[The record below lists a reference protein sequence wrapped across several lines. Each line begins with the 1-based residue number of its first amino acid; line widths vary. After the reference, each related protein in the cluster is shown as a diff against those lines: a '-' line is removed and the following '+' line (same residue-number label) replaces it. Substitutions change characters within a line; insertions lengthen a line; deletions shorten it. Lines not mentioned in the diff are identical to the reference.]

1 MWAAGTAAARPGQEG
16 VGSMKRARM
25 NRIYL
30 GAMLLVGIAVLL
42 GILSMIQM
50 NQNKKQVSQTTA
62 ILLDQVSQ
70 VIDSSQGKEAVL
82 VESLKEDYITRARA
96 VSYTIDCKPEI
107 EDDISEL
114 MKIAGMIKVDEIHLF
129 DENGII
135 YKGTEPQY
143 YGYSFDSGE
152 QMNYFKPM
160 LYDKRL
166 TMCQDLTANTA
177 EGKMMMYAIC
187 WNEAGTRMLQVGIEP
202 KRLMEEL
209 RVSSIREI
217 MQELPTYLGVTMV
230 VADENTGEIEG
241 ATSEPLVGKTLHEIG
256 IDLNTR
262 KLEQIL
268 SGKVDGKDSYFEA
281 RSHKEYVIAVIQ
293 EKDIVHKDM
302 PLILG
307 IVALYFVI
315 AVGVSLFINLRL
327 VARTDSALKNAQMDA
342 LTGFLNRGGYEDSI
356 LAHSKTSLKDNFVYV
371 SMDLNGL
378 KQANDAFGHEVGD
391 ALLKGAA
398 SCIRKCFGDYGEIYR
413 VGGDEFVA
421 MIEADDQL
429 LGTIKKEF
437 EEMIRYW
444 NLNIVKGLSVSS
456 GYAQH
461 KEFPDKTLTEL
472 AKVADTRMYKAKE
485 EHYRATGEDRRRR

>member
-1 MWAAGTAAARPGQEG
+1 
-16 VGSMKRARM
+16 MKLI
-25 NRIYL
+25 RINKICL
-30 GAMLLVGIAVLL
+30 GALLLTAIGILL

-50 NQNKKQVSQTTA
+50 NQNKKQVDQTTA
-62 ILLDQVSQ
+62 ILLDQISQ
-70 VIDSSQGKEAVL
+70 IIDNSQGKEAVL

-129 DENGII
+129 DENGVI

-152 QMNYFKPM
+152 QMHYFKPM

-166 TMCQDLTANTA
+166 AMCQDLMANTA

-202 KRLMEEL
+202 RRLMEEL
-209 RVSSIREI
+209 RVSSIQET

-230 VADENTGEIEG
+230 VAEEESGEIEG
-241 ATSEPLVGKTLHEIG
+241 ATSAPLVGKTLNEIG
-256 IDLNTR
+256 IDLNTG
-262 KLEQIL
+262 KLEQML
-268 SGKVDGKDSYFEA
+268 SGKVDGKNSYYEVH
-281 RSHKEYVIAVIQ
+281 SHKGYVIAVIQ
-293 EKDIVHKDM
+293 EKDIVHKDV

-315 AVGVSLFINLRL
+315 AVGASLFIIVKLI
-327 VARTDSALKNAQMDA
+327 ARTDSALKNAKTDA
-342 LTGFLNRGGYEDSI
+342 LTGFLNRRGYEDSI
-356 LAHSKTSLKDNFVYV
+356 LARGEAPLEDNFVYV
-371 SMDLNGL
+371 SMDLNSL

-398 SCIRKCFGDYGEIYR
+398 SCIRKCFADYGEMFR

-421 MIEADDQL
+421 MIAVDDQQL
-429 LGTIKKEF
+429 ETIKREFKEA
-437 EEMIRYW
+437 IRCW
-444 NLNIVKGLSVSS
+444 NLNIMKGLSVSC

-461 KEFPDKTLTEL
+461 REFPDKTLEEL
-472 AKVADTRMYKAKE
+472 AKIADLRMYKAKE
-485 EHYRATGEDRRRR
+485 EHYKATGEDRRRR